1 MLLSPQQREEYYVF
15 LQRKDNMKSEE
26 FEKIVKDLG
35 DLKNLPNNALIENM
49 DLLTTDFELTKNNI
63 INLTLYLDK
72 VEEMYNKM
80 LGEYQNRGNG
90 K

>member
-1 MLLSPQQREEYYVF
+1 
-15 LQRKDNMKSEE
+15 MKSEE

-35 DLKNLPNNALIENM
+35 DLKNLPNTVLIEDM

-80 LGEYQNRGNG
+80 LGEYQNRSNG